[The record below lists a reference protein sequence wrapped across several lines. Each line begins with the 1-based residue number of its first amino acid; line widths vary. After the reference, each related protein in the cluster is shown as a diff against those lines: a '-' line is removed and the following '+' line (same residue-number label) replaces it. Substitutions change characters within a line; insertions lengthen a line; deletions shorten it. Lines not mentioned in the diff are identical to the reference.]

1 MSARLQNSKLRQK
14 RTRERKGDAEM
25 PTLGELAI
33 QGLESCLKDKPLSDR
48 ARQALARMKAEMAMS
63 PEERRERIF
72 EREKQKV
79 DEYNHSSGS
88 LKDGY
93 TTNNING
100 NGVTVVGDGYNCD
113 LCMNRGNTMGFR
125 VDENGSIYEYL
136 VPCRC
141 MEIRKS
147 IWRMRQSGLEKSIRE
162 NTFKRF
168 VAAEPWQKAML
179 DMAKRYLAEGVKE
192 GRWLYMGGQP
202 GCGKTHLCTAVAGKL
217 LMERPLIYVIW
228 PQVSKRLK
236 SIVTDA
242 ESYEKELGRLQTV
255 DVLYIDDM
263 FKPVTND
270 KGEEMEPSA
279 PDKRLAF
286 ELINYRYVNRLP
298 TIISSEWH
306 IADLSDFDEA
316 TGSRIA
322 ERSDGF
328 CLDISR
334 DKQRNHRL
342 KGTLAI

>member
-33 QGLESCLKDKPLSDR
+33 QGLESCLKGKPLSDR
-48 ARQALARMKAEMAMS
+48 ARQALAQMKAEMALS
-63 PEERRERIF
+63 PEERQKRLI

-79 DEYNHSSGS
+79 EAYNRSPGN

-93 TTNNING
+93 ITNNING
-100 NGVTVVGDGYNCD
+100 KGVQVAGDGYNCD

-125 VDENGSIYEYL
+125 VDENGGIYEYL

-162 NTFKRF
+162 NTFKKF
-168 VAAEPWQKAML
+168 IATEPWQKTMY
-179 DMAKRYLAEGVKE
+179 DMAKRYLADGVKE
-192 GRWLYMGGQP
+192 GKWLYMGGQP
-202 GCGKTHLCTAVAGKL
+202 GCGKTHICTAVAGKL
-217 LMERPLIYVIW
+217 LLERPLIYVIW
-228 PQVSKRLK
+228 PQISKRLK
-236 SIVTDA
+236 AIVNDT
-242 ESYEKELGRLQTV
+242 EIYEKELGRLQTV

-263 FKPVTND
+263 FKPVTNER
-270 KGEEMEPSA
+270 GEEMEPSG
-279 PDKRLAF
+279 PDKKLAF

-306 IADLSDFDEA
+306 IADLSDLDEA

-322 ERSDGF
+322 ECSDGY
-328 CLDISR
+328 CLDITR
-334 DKQRNHRL
+334 DRQRNHRL
-342 KGTLAI
+342 KGALAI